1 MSRFAP
7 VNSVK
12 NAPLTERGRTS
23 SFDMTFECDDDTE
36 KSFLIDT
43 INQGAIS
50 LVVCVDNTNGTQDLT
65 VDIKG
70 MSREGVSEVSLAGLD
85 ETGAAIASGGF
96 AVGAGDVEYFF
107 LSYSDF
113 PQTACF
119 RHYKVYVSA
128 DAAPAAPFNSKVYVD
143 LK

>member
-1 MSRFAP
+1 MSKFSP
-7 VNSVK
+7 VNSRK
-12 NAPLTERGRTS
+12 NLPSTERGHVS
-23 SFDMTFECDDDTE
+23 SYDMNFECDDNTQ
-36 KSFLIDT
+36 KNFLIDT

-50 LVVCVDNTNGTQDLT
+50 LVVCIDNTNGTVQLN
-65 VDIKG
+65 VNIKG

-96 AVGAGDVEYFF
+96 IVAIGAVEYFF
-107 LSYSDF
+107 LSYADF

-119 RHYKVYVSA
+119 RHYKVYI
-128 DAAPAAPFNSKVYVD
+128 AANSNPAAPFVSKVYVD